1 LTLLTKRFLIFN
13 MNNFFFDPEGSLG
26 FMAFTASRLMAAS
39 LRRRMAQ
46 AGIDL
51 TGEQWGVM
59 VFVWNREFIGQD
71 ELARCLCMDKTG
83 MSRLLATMEGK
94 GLITRNPGHTDA
106 RRKVITATEAG
117 GALKERSR
125 AVAEASLV
133 QTLKNASP
141 QDHAICMRVLAAVK
155 DTLLDIER

>member
-1 LTLLTKRFLIFN
+1 MVD

-26 FMAFTASRLMAAS
+26 FMTFTTSRLMAAF

-59 VFVWNREFIGQD
+59 VFVWNRGAIGQD
-71 ELARCLCMDKTG
+71 ELAHALCMDKTG

-94 GLITRNPGHTDA
+94 GLVTRNPDPADA
-106 RRKVITATEAG
+106 RRRAVRATKQG
-117 GALKERSR
+117 DALKERCR
-125 AVAEASLV
+125 AVAEEALV
-133 QTLKNASP
+133 LLLKDVSP
-141 QDHAICMRVLAAVK
+141 QDHATCMRVLATVK
-155 DTLLDIER
+155 ETLRTADR